1 MIVILGV
8 MLNKCCFSCCIS
20 MGIIVLWRLFLKGLS
35 DESKNGVSD
44 VVLMVQFVMA
54 LRVKESD
61 GGYAM
66 SVVTALFGGVFPL
79 VDSVKEYGLSG
90 G

>member
-1 MIVILGV
+1 MGV
-8 MLNKCCFSCCIS
+8 S
-20 MGIIVLWRLFLKGLS
+20 VLWRLFLKGLS
-35 DESKNGVSD
+35 NESKSGAFE
-44 VVLMVQFVMA
+44 VVLLVQFVMA
-54 LRVKESD
+54 LLVKKSD

>member
-1 MIVILGV
+1 MGIKLK
-8 MLNKCCFSCCIS
+8 KCCFSCCIS
-20 MGIIVLWRLFLKGLS
+20 VGISVLWRLFLKGLS
-35 DESKNGVSD
+35 DESKSVVFD
-44 VVLMVQFVMA
+44 VVFLVQFVMV
-54 LRVKESD
+54 LLVKKSN